1 MFQTRF
7 GPLIGCLFVAAGG
20 GSARA
25 LDFVQEVAP
34 GVHLAGF
41 ADRYGSANCGW
52 VELEDG
58 TALID
63 LPHGIGVEAFLAA
76 VSRTASKPIRSLL
89 LTSEPDPEDER
100 LRALKARGVEVVE
113 VAEARTTI
121 SFGKGP
127 RLIEAIPCDDGRKT
141 PATAFYLPRERILFA
156 GRMVIHGPRADL
168 SGRDTQAWMATL
180 RKLKQLGAKQVVPG
194 YGSWEGKDLLGRQMR
209 YLAELHR
216 QVAYGISL
224 GLPLEEIRKGILLP
238 ASYYPW
244 PPYGEPAA
252 EDIAHLFREQ
262 TVPAA
267 PFGRQGPPGQG
278 AGPQALVL
286 IGDRFHEPEH
296 IREGLKPVFEA
307 TGVTPHFAVDFRA
320 LSAENLARVQ
330 LLVILKDGMLWPE
343 GNDRPYRQW
352 MTMEQ
357 QKAVVEFV
365 EAGGGFL
372 NLHNSMGLYPE
383 GPYLDLVGGRY
394 EGHGPLE
401 RFGVEVADG
410 EHPVTRGVTSFFV
423 ADEQHTPSYESQKV
437 GLLLR
442 NRSDQGKVGAAGW
455 AYQAGQGRLCHL
467 ANGHTR
473 ESLEHPMFQRLVRN
487 AVRWCLGGPDP
498 R

>member
-1 MFQTRF
+1 MRVKF

-20 GSARA
+20 SSARA
-25 LDFVQEVAP
+25 LDFVQQIAP

-52 VELEDG
+52 IELEDR
-58 TALID
+58 TVLID
-63 LPHGIGVEAFLAA
+63 LPPGIGVEAFLAA
-76 VSRTASKPIRSLL
+76 VARTSSKPVRSLL
-89 LTSEPDPEDER
+89 LTSEPGPENET

-113 VAEARTTI
+113 VSGAGRKI
-121 SFGKGP
+121 PVGKGP
-127 RLIEAIPCDDGRKT
+127 RSIETIPCDDGLE
-141 PATAFYLPRERILFA
+141 TAAAAIYLPRERILFA
-156 GRMVIHGPRADL
+156 GRMVIHGPRAEL
-168 SGRDTQAWMATL
+168 VGRDTLAWMAAL
-180 RKLKQLGAKQVVPG
+180 RKLKQLGAKRVVPG
-194 YGSWEGKDLLGRQMR
+194 YGSWEGEDLLGRQMR
-209 YLAELHR
+209 YLAELRR
-216 QVAYGISL
+216 QVAYGICL

-238 ASYYPW
+238 ASYYAW
-244 PPYGEPAA
+244 TAYGEPAA
-252 EDIAHLFREQ
+252 EDIEHLFREQ

-267 PFGRQGPPGQG
+267 PFGREEPSGQDK
-278 AGPQALVL
+278 GPQALVL

-307 TGVTPHFAVDFRA
+307 TGVTPHFAVDVRA
-320 LSAENLARVQ
+320 LSAGNLAQVQ
-330 LLVILKDGMLWPE
+330 LLVVLKDGMLWPE
-343 GNDRPYRQW
+343 GNERPYRQW

-394 EGHGPLE
+394 KGHGPLE
-401 RFGVEVADG
+401 RFGVEVVDAN
-410 EHPVTRGVTSFFV
+410 HPVTRGVSDFFV
-423 ADEQHTPSYESQKV
+423 ADEQHTPSYDSQKV

-442 NRSDQGKVGAAGW
+442 NRSDQGTVAAAGW
-455 AYQAGQGRLCHL
+455 AYQAGKGRLCHL

-473 ESLEHPMFQRLVRN
+473 ESLDHPMFQRLMRN
-487 AVRWCLGGPDP
+487 AVAWCLGAPDP

>member
-1 MFQTRF
+1 MHQ
-7 GPLIGCLFVAAGG
+7 I
-20 GSARA
+20 
-25 LDFVQEVAP
+25 AP

-52 VELEDG
+52 IELEDR
-58 TALID
+58 TVLID

-76 VSRTASKPIRSLL
+76 VARTSSKPVRSLL
-89 LTSEPDPEDER
+89 LTSEPDPEDEM
-100 LRALKARGVEVVE
+100 LRSLRARGVEPVE
-113 VAEARTTI
+113 VAAARRTI
-121 SFGKGP
+121 SFGTG
-127 RLIEAIPCDDGRKT
+127 RRVIETIPCDDGRKT
-141 PATAFYLPRERILFA
+141 PAVAFFLPRERILFA

-168 SGRDTQAWMATL
+168 PGRDTRAWMATL
-180 RKLKQLGAKQVVPG
+180 RKLKQLGARRVVPG
-194 YGSWEGKDLLGRQMR
+194 FGSWEGEDVLGRQMR
-209 YLAELHR
+209 YLAELRR

-224 GLPLEEIRKGILLP
+224 GLPLQEIGKRILLP
-238 ASYYPW
+238 ASYYAW

-252 EDIAHLFREQ
+252 EDIEHLFREQ
-262 TVPAA
+262 TVPEA
-267 PFGRQGPPGQG
+267 PFGRQGPPGRGQG
-278 AGPQALVL
+278 AQALVL

-296 IREGLKPVFEA
+296 IREGLQPVFEA
-307 TGVTPHFAVDFRA
+307 TGVTPHFAVDARV
-320 LSAENLARVQ
+320 LSAENLARVR
-330 LLVILKDGMLWPE
+330 LLVVLKDGMLWPE

-394 EGHGPLE
+394 KGHGPLE
-401 RFGVEVADG
+401 RFSVEVVDA
-410 EHPVTRGVTSFFV
+410 EHPVTRGVTGFFV
-423 ADEQHTPSYESQKV
+423 ADEQHTPSYDPQKV

-442 NRSDQGKVGAAGW
+442 NRSDQGKVAAAGW
-455 AYQAGQGRLCHL
+455 AYQAGRGRLCHL

-473 ESLEHPMFQRLVRN
+473 ESLDHPMFQRLMRN
-487 AVRWCLGGPDP
+487 AIKWCLAGPDP

>member
-1 MFQTRF
+1 MVRF

-25 LDFVQEVAP
+25 LDFVQQIAP
-34 GVHLAGF
+34 RVHLAGF
-41 ADRYGSANCGW
+41 ADRHGSANCGW
-52 VELEDG
+52 VELEDR
-58 TALID
+58 TVLID
-63 LPHGIGVEAFLAA
+63 LPHGIGMDEFLAA
-76 VSRTASKPIRSLL
+76 VTRTGSKPIRSLL
-89 LTSEPDPEDER
+89 LTSEPDPQDER
-100 LRALKARGVEVVE
+100 VRVLKARGVEVIE
-113 VAEARTTI
+113 LAEARRTV

-127 RLIEAIPCDDGRKT
+127 GLIEAIPCDDGRKT

-180 RKLKQLGAKQVVPG
+180 RKLKQLGARRVVPG

-209 YLAELHR
+209 FLAELRR

-224 GLPLEEIRKGILLP
+224 GLPLEEIRERILLP
-238 ASYYPW
+238 ASYFAW
-244 PPYGEPAA
+244 PPYGEPAP
-252 EDIAHLFREQ
+252 EDIEHLFREQ

-267 PFGRQGPPGQG
+267 PFGRQGPPGHG
-278 AGPQALVL
+278 AGPQALIL
-286 IGDRFHEPEH
+286 IGDRYHEPEH
-296 IREGLKPVFEA
+296 IREGLKPVFEGS
-307 TGVTPHFAVDFRA
+307 GVTPHFAVDFRA
-320 LSAENLARVQ
+320 LSAQNLARVQ

-343 GNDRPYRQW
+343 GIDRPYRQW
-352 MTMEQ
+352 MTVEQ
-357 QKAVVEFV
+357 QKAVVAFV

-401 RFGVEVADG
+401 RFGVEVVEG
-410 EHPVTRGVTSFFV
+410 EHPVTRGVKSFFV
-423 ADEQHTPSYESQKV
+423 ADEQHTPSFESKKV
-437 GLLLR
+437 SLLLR

-455 AYQAGQGRLCHL
+455 AYQAGRGRLCHL
-467 ANGHTR
+467 ANGHTL
-473 ESLEHPMFQRLVRN
+473 ESLEHPMFQRLMRN
-487 AVRWCLGGPDP
+487 AVRWCLDGPDP

>member
-25 LDFVQEVAP
+25 LDFVQQIAP

-52 VELEDG
+52 IELEDR
-58 TALID
+58 TVLID

-76 VSRTASKPIRSLL
+76 VARTSSKPVRSLL
-89 LTSEPDPEDER
+89 LTSEPDPEDEM
-100 LRALKARGVEVVE
+100 LRSLRARGVGVVD
-113 VAEARTTI
+113 VSEARRTI
-121 SFGKGP
+121 SFGNGP
-127 RLIEAIPCDDGRKT
+127 RLIEAIPCGDGRKT
-141 PATAFYLPRERILFA
+141 PAVAFFLPRERILFA

-168 SGRDTQAWMATL
+168 PGRDTRAWMATL
-180 RKLKQLGAKQVVPG
+180 RKLKQLGARRVVPG
-194 YGSWEGKDLLGRQMR
+194 FGSWEGEDVLGRQMR
-209 YLAELHR
+209 YLAELRR

-224 GLPLEEIRKGILLP
+224 GLPLQEIGKRILLP
-238 ASYYPW
+238 ASYYAW

-252 EDIAHLFREQ
+252 EDIEHLFREQ
-262 TVPAA
+262 TVPEA
-267 PFGRQGPPGQG
+267 PFGRQGPPGRGQG
-278 AGPQALVL
+278 AQALVL

-296 IREGLKPVFEA
+296 IQAGLQPVFEA
-307 TGVTPHFAVDFRA
+307 TGVTPHFAVDARV
-320 LSAENLARVQ
+320 LSAENLARVR
-330 LLVILKDGMLWPE
+330 LLVVLKDGMLWPE

-352 MTMEQ
+352 MTMDQ

-394 EGHGPLE
+394 KGHGPLE
-401 RFGVEVADG
+401 RFGVEVVDA
-410 EHPVTRGVTSFFV
+410 EHPVTRGVTGFFV
-423 ADEQHTPSYESQKV
+423 ADEQHTPSYDSQKV

-442 NRSDQGKVGAAGW
+442 NRSDQGKVAAAGW
-455 AYQAGQGRLCHL
+455 AYQAGRGRLCHL

-473 ESLEHPMFQRLVRN
+473 ESLDHPMFQRLMRN
-487 AVRWCLGGPDP
+487 AIKWCLAGPGP

>member
-1 MFQTRF
+1 MFQTKF

-25 LDFVQEVAP
+25 LDFVQQIAP

-52 VELEDG
+52 IELEDR
-58 TALID
+58 TVLID
-63 LPHGIGVEAFLAA
+63 LPHGIGGEAFLAA
-76 VSRTASKPIRSLL
+76 VARTSSRPVRSLL
-89 LTSEPDPEDER
+89 LTSQPDPQDETLQA
-100 LRALKARGVEVVE
+100 LRAGGVEVVE
-113 VAEARTTI
+113 VAAARRTI

-127 RLIEAIPCDDGRKT
+127 GRIETIPCDDGLE
-141 PATAFYLPRERILFA
+141 TAAAALYLPRERVLFA

-168 SGRDTQAWMATL
+168 TGRDTLAWMATL
-180 RKLKQLGAKQVVPG
+180 RKLKQLGANRVVPG
-194 YGSWEGKDLLGRQMR
+194 YGSWEGRDLLGRQMD
-209 YLAELHR
+209 YLAELRR
-216 QVAYGISL
+216 QVGYGISL
-224 GLPLEEIRKGILLP
+224 GLPLEEIRQGILLP

-244 PPYGEPAA
+244 APYGEPSA
-252 EDIAHLFREQ
+252 EDIDHLFREQ

-267 PFGRQGPPGQG
+267 PFGRQGPPGTDD
-278 AGPQALVL
+278 GPQALVL

-296 IREGLKPVFEA
+296 IQEGLKPVFQA
-307 TGVTPHFAVDFRA
+307 TGVTPHFAVDARA

-330 LLVILKDGMLWPE
+330 LLVVLKDGMLWPQ

-357 QKAVVEFV
+357 QEAVVEFV
-365 EAGGGFL
+365 ESGGGFL

-401 RFGVEVADG
+401 RFGVEVVDAK
-410 EHPVTRGVTSFFV
+410 HPVIRGVRDFFV
-423 ADEQHTPSYESQKV
+423 ADEQHTPSYDSKKV
-437 GLLLR
+437 ELLLE
-442 NRSDQGKVGAAGW
+442 NRSDQGKVAAAGW
-455 AYQAGQGRLCHL
+455 AYQAGKGRLCHL

-473 ESLEHPMFQRLVRN
+473 ESLDHPMFQRLMRN
-487 AVRWCLGGPDP
+487 AVNWCLGVSDS